1 MKHQNHP
8 VILVK
13 KRKAKHGQAHHGGSW
28 KIAYADFMTAMM
40 AFFLVM
46 WLLSVSSPQE
56 LTQIAE
62 YFRTPLKVALSS
74 GEKSSDSTSPIP
86 GGGDDPTQQVGEV
99 RKQVDS
105 EERRKEEYRL
115 NKLREKLD
123 QLIES
128 DPRLRALRP
137 HLLINMMDEGLR
149 IQIIDSQNRPMFK
162 MGSAQVE
169 PYMRDILRAI
179 APILNDIPNKI
190 SLSGH
195 TDDLPYASGERGYS
209 NWELSADRANASRRE
224 LLVGGLDEGKVLRVV
239 GMASTMRLKEQA
251 SDDPVNRRISI
262 LVLNKQTQHDIEH
275 ENLDNKALDI
285 EKAESLKQIDST
297 GAVPAVA
304 SPATVAV
311 PPVATG
317 AAIPT
322 AQSGTSG
329 SASAPAAVST
339 TSASTTTVSTTTGS
353 TTTGSTT
360 TGSPATATESVKA
373 VAPPAAT
380 PQTQQSSTENIT
392 RVTSGP
398 TTSLP
403 AAPASNAPVSPT
415 SRDAQ

>member
-13 KRKAKHGQAHHGGSW
+13 KRKAKHGAAHHGGSW

-62 YFRTPLKVALSS
+62 YFRTPLKVALTS
-74 GEKSSDSTSPIP
+74 GDKSSSSTSPIP

-99 RKQVDS
+99 RKHIDS
-105 EERRKEEYRL
+105 EESRKEEYRL

-195 TDDLPYASGERGYS
+195 TDDLPYATGERGYS

-224 LLVGGLDEGKVLRVV
+224 LLAGGLDEGKVLRVV

-285 EKAESLKQIDST
+285 EKAESLKQIDSAGTTPAITAPVAVTTT
-297 GAVPAVA
+297 GAVTPAAPVVTTDA
-304 SPATVAV
+304 AKPAPPPVTTGSATATIPATPAIEPVKAAV
-311 PPVATG
+311 PP
-317 AAIPT
+317 AA
-322 AQSGTSG
+322 
-329 SASAPAAVST
+329 
-339 TSASTTTVSTTTGS
+339 
-353 TTTGSTT
+353 
-360 TGSPATATESVKA
+360 
-373 VAPPAAT
+373 
-380 PQTQQSSTENIT
+380 QTQQSSTGNIT
-392 RVTSGP
+392 PAANRP

-403 AAPASNAPVSPT
+403 AAPASDVPVSPT

>member
-13 KRKAKHGQAHHGGSW
+13 KRKAKHGAGHHGGSW

-46 WLLSVSSPQE
+46 WLLSVSSPQQ

-62 YFRTPLKVALSS
+62 YFRTPLKVALTS
-74 GEKSSDSTSPIP
+74 GDKSSDSTSVIP
-86 GGGDDPTQQVGEV
+86 GGGDDPTQQIGEV
-99 RKQVDS
+99 RKHIDS
-105 EERRKEEYRL
+105 EESRKEEYRL

-128 DPRLRALRP
+128 DPRLKALRP

-195 TDDLPYASGERGYS
+195 TDDLPYATGERGYS

-224 LLVGGLDEGKVLRVV
+224 LLAGGLDDGKVLRVV
-239 GMASTMRLKEQA
+239 GMASTMRLKEQT

-285 EKAESLKQIDST
+285 EKAASLKQLDTS
-297 GAVPAVA
+297 ASAPAVA
-304 SPATVAV
+304 SPTEQPATVA
-311 PPVATG
+311 PV
-317 AAIPT
+317 
-322 AQSGTSG
+322 
-329 SASAPAAVST
+329 
-339 TSASTTTVSTTTGS
+339 
-353 TTTGSTT
+353 
-360 TGSPATATESVKA
+360 A
-373 VAPPAAT
+373 VAPAPAVPVAAGSAT
-380 PQTQQSSTENIT
+380 AVAVDAVKTASPVVTDEPVKPALPSATVTQIQQSSTVIIT
-392 RVTSGP
+392 SAPRP

-403 AAPASNAPVSPT
+403 AAPASDTPVSPT

>member
-62 YFRTPLKVALSS
+62 YFRTPLKIALSS

-99 RKQVDS
+99 RKHIDS
-105 EERRKEEYRL
+105 EESRKEEYRL

-128 DPRLRALRP
+128 DPRLKALRP

-224 LLVGGLDEGKVLRVV
+224 LLAGGLDEGKVLRVV

-297 GAVPAVA
+297 GTTPAVA
-304 SPATVAV
+304 SPNTVAT
-311 PPVATG
+311 PPVTTS
-317 AAIPT
+317 AAVPT
-322 AQSGTSG
+322 EQSGTTG
-329 SASAPAAVST
+329 TV
-339 TSASTTTVSTTTGS
+339 TSAE
-353 TTTGSTT
+353 
-360 TGSPATATESVKA
+360 PVKA
-373 VAPPAAT
+373 VAPPATA

>member
-99 RKQVDS
+99 RKHIDS
-105 EERRKEEYRL
+105 EESRKEEYRL

-128 DPRLRALRP
+128 DPRLKALRP

-224 LLVGGLDEGKVLRVV
+224 LLAGGLDEGKVLRVV

-297 GAVPAVA
+297 GTTPAVA
-304 SPATVAV
+304 SPATVAA
-311 PPVATG
+311 PPATTS

-329 SASAPAAVST
+329 SVSVPVAVST
-339 TSASTTTVSTTTGS
+339 TSASTTSASTTTVLS
-353 TTTGSTT
+353 
-360 TGSPATATESVKA
+360 ATATESVKA
-373 VAPPAAT
+373 VAPPATA

>member
-99 RKQVDS
+99 RKHIDS
-105 EERRKEEYRL
+105 EESRKEEYRL

-128 DPRLRALRP
+128 DPRLKALRP

-224 LLVGGLDEGKVLRVV
+224 LLAGGLDEGKVLRVV

-297 GAVPAVA
+297 GTTPAVA
-304 SPATVAV
+304 SPATVAT
-311 PPVATG
+311 PPATTS

-322 AQSGTSG
+322 AQSATGG
-329 SASAPAAVST
+329 SASVPEAIST
-339 TSASTTTVSTTTGS
+339 TSASATSASTTSALTTTVSTTTVS
-353 TTTGSTT
+353 S
-360 TGSPATATESVKA
+360 ATATESVKA
-373 VAPPAAT
+373 VAPPATA

>member
-353 TTTGSTT
+353 
-360 TGSPATATESVKA
+360 PATATESVKA

>member
-353 TTTGSTT
+353 TTTGS
-360 TGSPATATESVKA
+360 PATATESVKA

>member
-297 GAVPAVA
+297 GAAPAVA
-304 SPATVAV
+304 SPATVVV

-339 TSASTTTVSTTTGS
+339 TSASTTTVS

>member
-13 KRKAKHGQAHHGGSW
+13 KRKAKHGQAHHGGLW

-99 RKQVDS
+99 RKHIDS
-105 EERRKEEYRL
+105 EESRKEEYRL

-128 DPRLRALRP
+128 DPRLKALRP

-224 LLVGGLDEGKVLRVV
+224 LLAGGLDEGKVLRVV

-297 GAVPAVA
+297 GTTPAVA
-304 SPATVAV
+304 SPATVAA
-311 PPVATG
+311 PPATTS

-329 SASAPAAVST
+329 SVSVPVAVSTTSAST
-339 TSASTTTVSTTTGS
+339 TSASTTTVSS
-353 TTTGSTT
+353 
-360 TGSPATATESVKA
+360 ATATESVKA
-373 VAPPAAT
+373 VAPPATA

-392 RVTSGP
+392 RVTGGP

>member
-13 KRKAKHGQAHHGGSW
+13 KRKAKHGGGHHGGSW

-62 YFRTPLKVALSS
+62 YFRTPLKVALTS
-74 GEKSSDSTSPIP
+74 GDKSSSSTSPIP

-99 RKQVDS
+99 RKHIDS

-137 HLLINMMDEGLR
+137 HLLINMMEEGLR

-224 LLVGGLDEGKVLRVV
+224 LLAGGLDEGKVLRVV

-285 EKAESLKQIDST
+285 EKAESLKQ
-297 GAVPAVA
+297 VE
-304 SPATVAV
+304 
-311 PPVATG
+311 
-317 AAIPT
+317 
-322 AQSGTSG
+322 TSG
-329 SASAPAAVST
+329 VVPVAPAAAAAPAAKLTGQPTAAGSAVAGASVALPSAAT
-339 TSASTTTVSTTTGS
+339 TSATTGLATTTPDV
-353 TTTGSTT
+353 
-360 TGSPATATESVKA
+360 PVNA
-373 VAPPAAT
+373 PAAPTASPTASASSTAVLPTTT
-380 PQTQQSSTENIT
+380 PQTQQSSTGNIAPVAT
-392 RVTSGP
+392 GP
-398 TTSLP
+398 TTALP
-403 AAPASNAPVSPT
+403 AAPASNVPVSPT

>member
-99 RKQVDS
+99 RKHIDS
-105 EERRKEEYRL
+105 EESRKEEYRL

-128 DPRLRALRP
+128 DPRLKALRP

-224 LLVGGLDEGKVLRVV
+224 LLAGGLDEGKVLRVV

-297 GAVPAVA
+297 GTTPALA
-304 SPATVAV
+304 SPATVAT
-311 PPVATG
+311 PPATTS

-329 SASAPAAVST
+329 SASVPAAVST
-339 TSASTTTVSTTTGS
+339 TSASTTSASTTSASATTVSTTTVS
-353 TTTGSTT
+353 S
-360 TGSPATATESVKA
+360 ATATESVKA
-373 VAPPAAT
+373 VAPPATA
-380 PQTQQSSTENIT
+380 PQTQQSSTGNIT

>member
-128 DPRLRALRP
+128 DPRLKALRP

-297 GAVPAVA
+297 GTTPAVA
-304 SPATVAV
+304 SPATVAT
-311 PPVATG
+311 PPVTSGAT
-317 AAIPT
+317 IPT
-322 AQSGTSG
+322 AQSGTRG
-329 SASAPAAVST
+329 SAPVPAAVST
-339 TSASTTTVSTTTGS
+339 TSASTTSALITSAS
-353 TTTGSTT
+353 S
-360 TGSPATATESVKA
+360 ATATESVKA
-373 VAPPAAT
+373 VAPPVTA

-392 RVTSGP
+392 QAARGP

>member
-13 KRKAKHGQAHHGGSW
+13 KRKAKHGQGHHGGSW

-62 YFRTPLKVALSS
+62 YFRTPLKIALSS

-99 RKQVDS
+99 RKHIDS
-105 EERRKEEYRL
+105 EESRKEEYRL

-128 DPRLRALRP
+128 DPRLKALRP

-297 GAVPAVA
+297 GTTPAVA
-304 SPATVAV
+304 SPNTVAT
-311 PPVATG
+311 PPVTTS

-322 AQSGTSG
+322 EQSGTTG
-329 SASAPAAVST
+329 TV
-339 TSASTTTVSTTTGS
+339 TSAE
-353 TTTGSTT
+353 
-360 TGSPATATESVKA
+360 PVKA
-373 VAPPAAT
+373 VAPPATT
-380 PQTQQSSTENIT
+380 PQTQQSSTENVT
-392 RVTSGP
+392 RVASGP

>member
-46 WLLSVSSPQE
+46 WLLSVSSPQQ

-99 RKQVDS
+99 RKHIDS
-105 EERRKEEYRL
+105 EESRKEVYRL

-128 DPRLRALRP
+128 DPRLKALRP

-224 LLVGGLDEGKVLRVV
+224 LLAGGLDEGKVLRVV

-285 EKAESLKQIDST
+285 EKAENLKQIDST
-297 GAVPAVA
+297 GTTPAVV
-304 SPATVAV
+304 SPATVV
-311 PPVATG
+311 TPPATTS

-329 SASAPAAVST
+329 SASVPAAVST
-339 TSASTTTVSTTTGS
+339 TAVSAATVST
-353 TTTGSTT
+353 
-360 TGSPATATESVKA
+360 ATATESVKT
-373 VAPPAAT
+373 VASPVTA

>member
-46 WLLSVSSPQE
+46 WLLSVSSPQQ

-86 GGGDDPTQQVGEV
+86 GGGDDPTQQMGEV
-99 RKQVDS
+99 RKHIDS
-105 EERRKEEYRL
+105 EESRKEEYRL

-224 LLVGGLDEGKVLRVV
+224 LLAGGLDQGKVLRVV

-251 SDDPVNRRISI
+251 SDDPINRRISI

-297 GAVPAVA
+297 GTTPAVT
-304 SPATVAV
+304 SPNTAAA
-311 PPVATG
+311 PPVASG
-317 AAIPT
+317 AAIST
-322 AQSGTSG
+322 EQSGKTG
-329 SASAPAAVST
+329 LT
-339 TSASTTTVSTTTGS
+339 TEAASTTDVSLTTRPTSPVSTTTA
-353 TTTGSTT
+353 
-360 TGSPATATESVKA
+360 SPPTVLTETATEPVKA
-373 VAPPAAT
+373 QAPPASA
-380 PQTQQSSTENIT
+380 PQTQQSSTENVT
-392 RVTSGP
+392 RVARGP

-403 AAPASNAPVSPT
+403 AAPESNAPVSPT

>member
-13 KRKAKHGQAHHGGSW
+13 KRKAKHGAGHHGGSW

-46 WLLSVSSPQE
+46 WLLSVSSPQQ

-62 YFRTPLKVALSS
+62 YFRTPLKVALTS
-74 GEKSSDSTSPIP
+74 GDKSSDSTSVIP
-86 GGGDDPTQQVGEV
+86 GGGDDPTQQIGEV
-99 RKQVDS
+99 RKHIDS
-105 EERRKEEYRL
+105 EESRKEEYRL

-128 DPRLRALRP
+128 DPRLKALRP

-195 TDDLPYASGERGYS
+195 TDDLPYATGERGYS

-224 LLVGGLDEGKVLRVV
+224 LLAGGLDDGKVLRVV
-239 GMASTMRLKEQA
+239 GMASTMRLKEQT

-285 EKAESLKQIDST
+285 EKAASLKQLDTS
-297 GAVPAVA
+297 ASAPAVA
-304 SPATVAV
+304 SPTEQPATVA
-311 PPVATG
+311 PV
-317 AAIPT
+317 
-322 AQSGTSG
+322 
-329 SASAPAAVST
+329 
-339 TSASTTTVSTTTGS
+339 
-353 TTTGSTT
+353 
-360 TGSPATATESVKA
+360 A
-373 VAPPAAT
+373 VAPAPTVPVAASSATAVAVDAVKTASTVVTDEPVKPALPSAT
-380 PQTQQSSTENIT
+380 VTQIQQSSTVIIT
-392 RVTSGP
+392 SAPRP

-403 AAPASNAPVSPT
+403 AAPASDTPVSPT

>member
-13 KRKAKHGQAHHGGSW
+13 KRKAKHGAAHHGGSW

-62 YFRTPLKVALSS
+62 YFRTPLKVALTS
-74 GEKSSDSTSPIP
+74 GDKSSSSTSPIP

-99 RKQVDS
+99 RKHIDS
-105 EERRKEEYRL
+105 EESRKEEYRL

-195 TDDLPYASGERGYS
+195 TDDLPYATGERGYN

-224 LLVGGLDEGKVLRVV
+224 LLAGGLDEGKVLRVV

-285 EKAESLKQIDST
+285 EKAESLKQIDSAGT
-297 GAVPAVA
+297 KPAMA
-304 SPATVAV
+304 
-311 PPVATG
+311 
-317 AAIPT
+317 
-322 AQSGTSG
+322 
-329 SASAPAAVST
+329 APAAVT
-339 TSASTTTVSTTTGS
+339 IGAVTPAAPVVATDAAKPAPPPVTTGS
-353 TTTGSTT
+353 
-360 TGSPATATESVKA
+360 ATATIPATPAIEPVKA
-373 VAPPAAT
+373 AVPPAA
-380 PQTQQSSTENIT
+380 QTQQSSTGNIT
-392 RVTSGP
+392 PAANRP

-403 AAPASNAPVSPT
+403 AAPASDVPVSPT

>member
-13 KRKAKHGQAHHGGSW
+13 KRKAKHGAAHHGGSW

-62 YFRTPLKVALSS
+62 YFRTPLKVALTS
-74 GEKSSDSTSPIP
+74 GDKSSSSTSPIP

-99 RKQVDS
+99 RKHIDS
-105 EERRKEEYRL
+105 EESRKEEYRL

-224 LLVGGLDEGKVLRVV
+224 LLAGGLDEGKVLRVV

-285 EKAESLKQIDST
+285 EKAESLKQIDSAGT
-297 GAVPAVA
+297 TPAMA
-304 SPATVAV
+304 
-311 PPVATG
+311 
-317 AAIPT
+317 
-322 AQSGTSG
+322 
-329 SASAPAAVST
+329 APAAVT
-339 TSASTTTVSTTTGS
+339 TGAVSPAAPVVTTDAAKPAPPPVTTGS
-353 TTTGSTT
+353 AAATIPATPAIEPVKTAV
-360 TGSPATATESVKA
+360 SPAA
-373 VAPPAAT
+373 
-380 PQTQQSSTENIT
+380 QTQQSSTGNIT
-392 RVTSGP
+392 PAANRP

-403 AAPASNAPVSPT
+403 AAPASDVPVSPT